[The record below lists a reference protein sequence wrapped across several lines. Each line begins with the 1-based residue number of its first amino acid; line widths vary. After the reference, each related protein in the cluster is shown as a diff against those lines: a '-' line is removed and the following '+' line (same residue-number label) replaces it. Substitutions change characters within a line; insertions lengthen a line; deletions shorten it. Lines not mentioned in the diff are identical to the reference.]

1 MKLKVKVAIPGKVVW
16 EGEASEISV
25 QTTTG
30 KIGILPNHAPL
41 VAAIETNVLS
51 IKNENDTTFMV
62 VSDGYLSLEKNN
74 IFIATDR
81 CILENRIDRNKVKE
95 DYDIALERAKNAKK
109 PGKKYMANKALK
121 RVQACFKILEYR
133 ETNKL

>member
-1 MKLKVKVAIPGKVVW
+1 MKLKVKIAIPGKVIW
-16 EGEASEISV
+16 EGEASEINV

-41 VAAIETNVLS
+41 VAAIETNVLT
-51 IKNENDTTFMV
+51 IKNDSTTTFMV

-81 CILENRIDRNKVKE
+81 CILESRINKDKLKQ
-95 DYDIALERAKNAKK
+95 DYDIALERAKAAKK

-121 RVQACFKILEYR
+121 RVQACFKILEYK
-133 ETNKL
+133 ETNKS

>member
-51 IKNENDTTFMV
+51 IKNENNTTFMV

-81 CILENRIDRNKVKE
+81 CILEDRIDKNKLKT
-95 DYDIALERAKNAKK
+95 DYEVALERARTAKK

-121 RVQACFKILEYR
+121 RVQACFKILEYK
-133 ETNKL
+133 EVNKL